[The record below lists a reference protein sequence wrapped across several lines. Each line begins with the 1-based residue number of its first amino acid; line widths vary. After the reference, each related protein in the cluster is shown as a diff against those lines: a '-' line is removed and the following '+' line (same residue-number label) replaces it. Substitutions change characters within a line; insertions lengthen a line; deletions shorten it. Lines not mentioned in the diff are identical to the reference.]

1 MSLSVSCPLRPVLV
15 TTGPSVPKIGSEM
28 STQST
33 EPSHPDQHLEL
44 PAEEQLARAVRWEP
58 SKEPVLDDLSDEEEA
73 AFLDAISR

>member
-1 MSLSVSCPLRPVLV
+1 
-15 TTGPSVPKIGSEM
+15 M

-44 PAEEQLARAVRWEP
+44 TAEEQLARAVRWEP
-58 SKEPVLDDLSDEEEA
+58 SKEPVLDDFSDEEEA